1 MSAIKSIKRLLIF
14 SALSSTN
21 SANKQACSTRWNNE
35 VVLSSKF
42 KSCELFKFISEHCIG
57 FTFATSANILAR
69 LAIRL
74 ASIPVSLR

>member
-35 VVLSSKF
+35 TFLSSKF
-42 KSCELFKFISEHCIG
+42 KLCELFKIISECSIG
-57 FTFATSANILAR
+57 FTFATSANTLAR
-69 LAIRL
+69 LAIKL
-74 ASIPVSLR
+74 ASIPVLLR